1 MYNLIVVDDE
11 KKLLSGLCDYYPW
24 NDLGYRIVARL
35 TDGQKALQYIRN
47 YPVDVVLTDISMP
60 ILNGIGLAEIIY
72 REFPQIRVVL
82 LSGYADFKYAQQAIR
97 YNIKGYLLKP
107 VKLDELK
114 QVFTVIKEE
123 LDKTVNAETV
133 EGENDTYYQSI
144 IGRVQKYVKANLSD
158 ANLKMAAK
166 QVNLSPSYLSVLFSQ
181 NMGVS
186 FTDYLLQMRMETA
199 RQLLDSPDYK
209 IYDIASIVGYR
220 SPKNF
225 TRAFSLYYGYSPR
238 DYRKNPGE

>member
-24 NDLGYRIVARL
+24 NDLGYQIVARL

-60 ILNGIGLAEIIY
+60 NLNGIGLAEIIK
-72 REFPQIRVVL
+72 REYPQIRVIL

-97 YNIKGYLLKP
+97 FNIKGYLLKP

-114 QVFTVIKEE
+114 QVFTTVKEE
-123 LDKTVNAETV
+123 LDKTVKSED
-133 EGENDTYYQSI
+133 GEEPDSYYQSI
-144 IGRVQKYVKANLSD
+144 IGRVQKYVRANLSD
-158 ANLKMAAK
+158 ANLKTAAE

-181 NMGVS
+181 NMGIS
-186 FTDYLLQMRMETA
+186 FTDYLLQMRMESA
-199 RQLLDSPDYK
+199 KQLLDSPDYK
-209 IYDIASIVGYR
+209 IYDIASIVGYK

-225 TRAFSLYYGYSPR
+225 SRAFSLYYGYSPR
-238 DYRKNPGE
+238 EYRKNS